1 MSYDFA
7 SYNAPQ
13 SAVLDTLSINTD
25 YLGGLMESHGPA
37 HRAGQ
42 RRNGLAMYPA
52 PYVYPTFSGLTSTTH
67 AVFSVE
73 KSLAHTETMTF
84 NLAAAPCVSRTG
96 GVTATAD
103 FEYDLLITTASNKKL
118 LAGSYSDTIELILTD
133 I

>member
-52 PYVYPTFSGLTSTTH
+52 PYVYPTFSGMHHNPAHMGMLNNVSGGDI
-67 AVFSVE
+67 ALVAGIA
-73 KSLAHTETMTF
+73 SLAASQLLKLKKQQK
-84 NLAAAPCVSRTG
+84 NAAMYAGIAGILFGLSRR
-96 GVTATAD
+96 
-103 FEYDLLITTASNKKL
+103 YM
-118 LAGSYSDTIELILTD
+118 
-133 I
+133 

>member
-52 PYVYPTFSGLTSTTH
+52 PYNYPTFSGMHHNPAHMGMLNNISGGDV
-67 AVFSVE
+67 ALVAGIA
-73 KSLAHTETMTF
+73 SLAASQLLKLKKQQK
-84 NLAAAPCVSRTG
+84 NAAMYAGIAGILFGLSRR
-96 GVTATAD
+96 
-103 FEYDLLITTASNKKL
+103 YM
-118 LAGSYSDTIELILTD
+118 
-133 I
+133 